1 MDKIERFF
9 LDCPIDY
16 DDKCRLWF
24 DFIKDLVF
32 DRSGINLIF
41 NFIFME
47 KEAKR
52 VEETK
57 TRILENILETK
68 EYGLLKLTL
77 EVNDDKASALLEED
91 PPIGDGIFCYT
102 NPTERNKIISQVKSS
117 MTRENFLIVELL
129 DELSKLKN
137 NKGGRNESNTN

>member
-91 PPIGDGIFCYT
+91 PPIGDGIFRYT
-102 NPTERNKIISQVKSS
+102 NPTERNKIISQIKSS
-117 MTRENFLIVELL
+117 MTRENYLIVELL

>member
-1 MDKIERFF
+1 MK
-9 LDCPIDY
+9 
-16 DDKCRLWF
+16 K
-24 DFIKDLVF
+24 KT
-32 DRSGINLIF
+32 
-41 NFIFME
+41 
-47 KEAKR
+47 KKR
-52 VEETK
+52 EETN

-102 NPTERNKIISQVKSS
+102 NPTERNEIISQIKSS
-117 MTRENFLIVELL
+117 MTRENCLIAELL
-129 DELSKLKN
+129 DKLSELEN